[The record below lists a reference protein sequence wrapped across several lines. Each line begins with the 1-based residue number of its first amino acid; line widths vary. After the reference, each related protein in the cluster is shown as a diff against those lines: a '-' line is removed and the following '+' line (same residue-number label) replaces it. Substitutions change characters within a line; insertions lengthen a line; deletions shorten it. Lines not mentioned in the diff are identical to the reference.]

1 MKVLVIGSG
10 GREHAIC
17 KKLAES
23 KLVKELY
30 CAPGNAGIKE
40 CAILVPIGVMEFEK
54 IASFSKDNDINLVF
68 VAPDNP
74 LADGLVNFLEEKGIN
89 AFGPRKEAAIIEGSK
104 AFSKAFMKR
113 HNIPTALYE
122 EFDSYENAK
131 KYILKINKYP
141 IVIKADGLA
150 YGKGVIICET
160 EKDAINAL
168 QEMMNSKV
176 FGDAGSKVII
186 EEFLEGKEVTVLA
199 FTDGKT
205 VIPMPSSQD
214 HKKAFDGDKGL
225 NTGGMGAFSP
235 AKAYTPQVEKEIMEN
250 IVKKTIDGLNKE
262 NRTFK
267 GVLYFGLMAT
277 ASGVKVIEYNARFG
291 DPETQAIL
299 PLLESDLCEIMLAT
313 IDGTLN
319 NIDIKWKNKVGFSVV
334 VASGGY
340 PENVIKGYEIEILPL
355 DEDLI
360 LYHAGTKESNGKL
373 YTNGGRVF
381 NLSVVAD
388 SIDEARKKVY
398 SNIDKIKFTGARYRS
413 DIGIK

>member
-131 KYILKINKYP
+131 KYILKINKYTV
-141 IVIKADGLA
+141 VIKADGLA
-150 YGKGVIICET
+150 
-160 EKDAINAL
+160 
-168 QEMMNSKV
+168 
-176 FGDAGSKVII
+176 
-186 EEFLEGKEVTVLA
+186 
-199 FTDGKT
+199 
-205 VIPMPSSQD
+205 
-214 HKKAFDGDKGL
+214 
-225 NTGGMGAFSP
+225 
-235 AKAYTPQVEKEIMEN
+235 
-250 IVKKTIDGLNKE
+250 
-262 NRTFK
+262 
-267 GVLYFGLMAT
+267 
-277 ASGVKVIEYNARFG
+277 
-291 DPETQAIL
+291 
-299 PLLESDLCEIMLAT
+299 
-313 IDGTLN
+313 
-319 NIDIKWKNKVGFSVV
+319 
-334 VASGGY
+334 
-340 PENVIKGYEIEILPL
+340 
-355 DEDLI
+355 
-360 LYHAGTKESNGKL
+360 
-373 YTNGGRVF
+373 
-381 NLSVVAD
+381 
-388 SIDEARKKVY
+388 
-398 SNIDKIKFTGARYRS
+398 
-413 DIGIK
+413 